1 MKKKK
6 MIAFGMALSLL
17 CASMSGTNVA
27 QADSKPILNMSETVS
42 AGPVSNS
49 EQAELVLSQDGKA
62 VVGVKNKSTAT
73 CAIIPEGV
81 TSIGDE
87 TFLEC
92 SSLASIVLPES
103 VTVIGEDAFNGCKSL
118 KDITLPEGLTNIG
131 DYAFWGCESLE
142 SVTIPKGVT
151 SIGYATFCRC
161 YNLKKISIP
170 KGVNGIN
177 KYAFW
182 GCRSLEKIT
191 IPSGV
196 ETIGDDAFS
205 GCNSVKKITIPKTVT
220 RIGEYVFS
228 GCYVFAKN
236 IKNGS
241 KQKLTD
247 SGLTIIDREKNGFCI
262 QRKALVGYRNQQ
274 NRTSITIP
282 KGVTSIGEAV
292 FSGCDNLER
301 ITIPKEV
308 ASIGSSAFSDCE
320 SLKKITIPESVTSIG
335 GYTFSGCSSLESV
348 ILPKGLKKIDGGA
361 FSGCIG
367 LKSITIP
374 KSVKKIGKIKEGYY
388 ETPVFENC
396 YMMKENVKNNS
407 KFDLTERGLT
417 IIDRDEDGFC
427 MIGNELVKYRDS
439 GLKNVTIPQ
448 GVTKI
453 GDSAFEDR
461 SKLESITIPE
471 SVTSIGERAFS
482 GCVGLT
488 NLTVPNGVV
497 SIGPNAFVGVPSIEY
512 HGSAEGA
519 PWGAKALNGQLST
532 DYANTLSEKI
542 AVPVNN

>member
-17 CASMSGTNVA
+17 CASMSGRNVA
-27 QADSKPILNMSETVS
+27 QATSEPILGMSETVS
-42 AGPVSNS
+42 SDPLSNS
-49 EQAELVLSQDGKA
+49 EQAELVLSQDGKT
-62 VVGVKNKSTAT
+62 VVDVKNKATAT
-73 CAIIPEGV
+73 QSIIPDGV
-81 TSIGDE
+81 TSIGE
-87 TFLEC
+87 GTFSGCENLRK
-92 SSLASIVLPES
+92 ITIPK
-103 VTVIGEDAFNGCKSL
+103 TVISIGECAFERCR
-118 KDITLPEGLTNIG
+118 
-131 DYAFWGCESLE
+131 SLE
-142 SVTIPKGVT
+142 SISIPKGVT
-151 SIGYATFCRC
+151 SIGDF
-161 YNLKKISIP
+161 
-170 KGVNGIN
+170 
-177 KYAFW
+177 
-182 GCRSLEKIT
+182 
-191 IPSGV
+191 
-196 ETIGDDAFS
+196 AFS
-205 GCNSVKKITIPKTVT
+205 GCKNLKKITIPKRVKS
-220 RIGEYVFS
+220 IAFGAFS
-228 GCYVFAKN
+228 GC
-236 IKNGS
+236 
-241 KQKLTD
+241 T
-247 SGLTIIDREKNGFCI
+247 
-262 QRKALVGYRNQQ
+262 
-274 NRTSITIP
+274 
-282 KGVTSIGEAV
+282 
-292 FSGCDNLER
+292 
-301 ITIPKEV
+301 
-308 ASIGSSAFSDCE
+308 
-320 SLKKITIPESVTSIG
+320 
-335 GYTFSGCSSLESV
+335 SLESV
-348 ILPKGLKKIDGGA
+348 ILPKSVEKIDGGA

-427 MIGNELVKYRDS
+427 MIGSELVKYRDS

-497 SIGPNAFVGVPSIEY
+497 SIGPNAFVGVSSIEY

-519 PWGAKALNGQLST
+519 LWGAKALNGQLST